1 MWYNKYVRKREPN
14 SPNGEKER
22 KIMSRLGEAL
32 ATKNEMR
39 MKYDEAKHELVEATV
54 EAIEQSG
61 EGLTARELAGEAE
74 VPTCA
79 IMGTVQSL
87 TRRGVV
93 TARRERQTVEYV
105 KLNRDGTVNMNDRI
119 ARTYMA
125 NRYSVTPPE
134 TYNPYRRR

>member
-1 MWYNKYVRKREPN
+1 
-14 SPNGEKER
+14 
-22 KIMSRLGEAL
+22 MSRLGDAL
-32 ATKNEMR
+32 VARNEMR
-39 MKYDEAKHELVEATV
+39 MRYDEAKHELVEATI

-61 EGLTARELAGEAE
+61 EGMTARELAGEAE

-79 IMGTVQSL
+79 IMGTMQSL
-87 TRRGVV
+87 TRRRLV

-125 NRYSVTPPE
+125 NRYSIAQPDR
-134 TYNPYRRR
+134 YNPYNRR

>member
-1 MWYNKYVRKREPN
+1 
-14 SPNGEKER
+14 
-22 KIMSRLGEAL
+22 MSRLGDAL

-39 MKYDEAKHELVEATV
+39 VKYDEAKHELVEATI

-61 EGLTARELAGEAE
+61 EGMTARELAGEAD

-87 TRRGVV
+87 SRRRLIK
-93 TARRERQTVEYV
+93 ARRERQTVEYV

-119 ARTYMA
+119 TRSYMA
-125 NRYSVTPPE
+125 NCYSIAQPE
-134 TYNPYRRR
+134 APHNPFGWR